1 MIGTSDP
8 PGPELPVSDY
18 PTESAEWW
26 DDRYRSG
33 DVPWDTGIVPP
44 EVVALLAGGQVRPG
58 WALDLG
64 CGSGLSSRYLASHGF
79 RVVGLDLALS
89 ALARAAEAARA
100 AALPAFFCLADVT
113 QLEFLDL
120 RASFALDVGCFHAV
134 APERRSA
141 YVASLAGRLAPGA
154 LYLLYAFTLSSEQEE
169 GPRGISPADIG
180 RFAPDFVLR
189 WVQNGRDREHLSAW
203 YLLQRS

>member
-1 MIGTSDP
+1 MIRTLDQPDP
-8 PGPELPVSDY
+8 DLSASDY
-18 PTESAEWW
+18 PAGSAEWW
-26 DDRYRSG
+26 DERYRSG

-44 EVVALLAGGQVRPG
+44 EVVGLLAGGQVRPG

-64 CGSGLSSRYLASHGF
+64 CGSGLSSRYLASLGF

-89 ALARAAEAARA
+89 VLARAVEAARA

-113 QLEFLDL
+113 HLEFLDL
-120 RASFALDVGCFHAV
+120 RAGFALDVGCFHAI
-134 APERRSA
+134 APERRPA
-141 YVASLAGRLAPGA
+141 YIASLADRLLPGA
-154 LYLLYAFTLSSEQEE
+154 FYLLYAFTLSSEEDD

-189 WVQNGRDREHLSAW
+189 WVQHGRDRERPSAW
-203 YLLQRS
+203 YLLRRS